1 MIKWSPCCFYLID
14 KNQKIGVFF
23 FSCEK
28 KDWNCGR
35 ALYYNFYSTMEPSI
49 SGFLFSLEKKNSK
62 ILKEPSV
69 RWFFFP
75 LEKKNSKTLKE
86 PSISGVFLPL
96 EKKNSK
102 LLKEPS
108 ISGVFF
114 FTQEKKTPLF
124 NSGLLRV
131 QGGSMKSEKKTPH
144 PMENTLWFLQQE
156 QKKLPK
162 TKNSSFYSVKSIFI
176 KNTPSPRLF
185 WIAKRQPWIPDVLR
199 FSYQNFNWIKL
210 SKIILCLL

>member
-114 FTQEKKTPLF
+114 FHTGK
-124 NSGLLRV
+124 
-131 QGGSMKSEKKTPH
+131 
-144 PMENTLWFLQQE
+144 
-156 QKKLPK
+156 
-162 TKNSSFYSVKSIFI
+162 KNSTFQFRVTQSSG
-176 KNTPSPRLF
+176 
-185 WIAKRQPWIPDVLR
+185 W
-199 FSYQNFNWIKL
+199 
-210 SKIILCLL
+210 